1 MTPKERTKPTLLN
14 NSRKKRI
21 GSGSGTSIQQ
31 VNQLMKQFNQM
42 SKMMKMMQGGGGKK
56 MMQMMKG
63 IQVNEETLAKE
74 SYYESGPGENFLSTA
89 HTLRNFATANY
100 QSSLPDTGPYE
111 TWSENGSLTAAERAN
126 GIWKAMLAN
135 YEMPHMDE
143 SVDEALK
150 DFMARR
156 KESMPD
162 EWY

>member
-1 MTPKERTKPTLLN
+1 M
-14 NSRKKRI
+14 I
-21 GSGSGTSIQQ
+21 SGANQ
-31 VNQLMKQFNQM
+31 VWHSAGWLEGGLTM
-42 SKMMKMMQGGGGKK
+42 SYEKFVLDLDHCGML
-56 MMQMMKG
+56 MQMMKG

-100 QSSLPDTGPYE
+100 QSSLPDIGPYE